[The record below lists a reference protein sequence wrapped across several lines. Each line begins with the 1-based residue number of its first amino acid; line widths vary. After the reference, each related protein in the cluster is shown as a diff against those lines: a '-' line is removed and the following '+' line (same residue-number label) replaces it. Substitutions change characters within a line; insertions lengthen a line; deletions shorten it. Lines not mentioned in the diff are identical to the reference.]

1 MSAHYVIWS
10 NQDYNE
16 LLDRISV
23 ATEEN
28 TELVRIDEQI
38 QKNKKRQCELDEELK
53 RLVEDAEGRI
63 FSISNTY
70 KDKYTKESKKIKN
83 IQIKKEI
90 WEKNFNNALYICNTL
105 EEKYQQEKIDI
116 SKSDQLIN
124 NEMIIKKG
132 KRKIQNNIEILLN
145 SDKRRKR

>member
-1 MSAHYVIWS
+1 MEY
-10 NQDYNE
+10 QDYNE

-105 EEKYQQEKIDI
+105 EEKYQQ
-116 SKSDQLIN
+116 
-124 NEMIIKKG
+124 
-132 KRKIQNNIEILLN
+132 
-145 SDKRRKR
+145 